1 MTDSGRAAASELTPD
16 QFGRRSTATIIFV
29 VVLLA
34 LIVAGICVLAY
45 LGNMEPDQPE
55 SGVDHSS
62 GAPGPAGTPGAA
74 PGPASS
80 PGPR

>member
-1 MTDSGRAAASELTPD
+1 MTDSGRSAAPELTSD

-55 SGVDHSS
+55 SGADHSS

-80 PGPR
+80 PAP

>member
-1 MTDSGRAAASELTPD
+1 MTDSGRAASAELTPD
-16 QFGRRSTATIIFV
+16 QFGRRSTATIILV

-55 SGVDHSS
+55 SGVGHSG
-62 GAPGPAGTPGAA
+62 GAPEPAGIPGVA

-80 PGPR
+80 PAP